1 MLGLIP
7 WRERRGLTDIDLF
20 RREIDSLFDRFF
32 EGWPFEVSSG
42 ESQWIPSIDLS
53 ETNKEYI
60 VRAEI
65 PGVDPKDFDI
75 ALNNNV
81 LTIRGE
87 RKHEKETKEEDFH
100 RIERVYGTFTRS
112 IQLPGEVNADK
123 VSANYKNGVLEI
135 TLPKVK
141 EEAVKK
147 IPVKTA

>member
-1 MLGLIP
+1 MLSLIP
-7 WRERRGLTDIDLF
+7 WRERKELDLF

-32 EGWPFEVSSG
+32 EGWPFEALKG
-42 ESQWIPSIDLS
+42 DGGWIPSIDLS

-75 ALNNNV
+75 SLNNNV
-81 LTIRGE
+81 LTIKGE

-100 RIERVYGTFTRS
+100 RIERSYGSFTRS
-112 IQLPGEVNADK
+112 IQLPGEVDEDK
-123 VSANYKNGVLEI
+123 VKANYKNGVLEI
-135 TLPKVK
+135 ILPKTK

-147 IPVKTA
+147 IQVKAA

>member
-7 WRERRGLTDIDLF
+7 WRERRDIDLF

-32 EGWPFEVSSG
+32 EGWPFELTST
-42 ESQWIPSIDLS
+42 ESQWVPSVDLS

-75 ALNNNV
+75 SLNNNV

-87 RKHEKETKEEDFH
+87 RKHEKETKDEDFH

-112 IQLPGEVNADK
+112 IQLPGEVKEDK

-135 TLPKVK
+135 ILPKVK

>member
-7 WRERRGLTDIDLF
+7 WRERRDVDLF

-32 EGWPFEVSSG
+32 EGWPFETTPS
-42 ESQWIPSIDLS
+42 ETQWVPSVDLS

-75 ALNNNV
+75 SLNNNV

-100 RIERVYGTFTRS
+100 RVERVYGTFTRS

-123 VSANYKNGVLEI
+123 VRANYKNGVLEI
-135 TLPKVK
+135 ILPKVK

>member
-1 MLGLIP
+1 MFNLIP
-7 WRERRGLTDIDLF
+7 WRERKDVDLF

-32 EGWPFEVSSG
+32 EGWPLEALKG
-42 ESQWIPSIDLS
+42 DAQWIPSIDLS

-75 ALNNNV
+75 SLSNNV
-81 LTIRGE
+81 LTIKGE

-100 RIERVYGTFTRS
+100 RIERAYGSFVRT
-112 IQLPGEVNADK
+112 IQLPGEVDENK
-123 VSANYKNGVLEI
+123 VKAKYKDGVLEI
-135 TLPKVK
+135 ILPKSK

-147 IPVKTA
+147 IPVKSA

>member
-32 EGWPFEVSSG
+32 EGWPFETTPT
-42 ESQWIPSIDLS
+42 ETQWVPSVDLS

-75 ALNNNV
+75 SLNNNV

-87 RKHEKETKEEDFH
+87 RKHEKETKDEDFH
-100 RIERVYGTFTRS
+100 RIERVYGSFTRS
-112 IQLPGEVNADK
+112 IQLPGEVNEDK
-123 VSANYKNGVLEI
+123 VTANYKNGVLEI
-135 TLPKVK
+135 TLPKAK

>member
-7 WRERRGLTDIDLF
+7 WRERRGAADIDLF

-32 EGWPFEVSSG
+32 EGWPFEVTPS
-42 ESQWIPSIDLS
+42 ESQWIPSVDLS

-87 RKHEKETKEEDFH
+87 RKHEKETKEENFH
-100 RIERVYGTFTRS
+100 RVERAYGSFTRS